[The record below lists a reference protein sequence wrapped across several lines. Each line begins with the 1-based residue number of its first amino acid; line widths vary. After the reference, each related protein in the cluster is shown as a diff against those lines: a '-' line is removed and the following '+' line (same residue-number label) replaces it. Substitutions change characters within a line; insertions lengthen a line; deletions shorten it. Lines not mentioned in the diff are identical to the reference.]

1 MSTQISGQI
10 TQVYTKIKGNIGKV
24 IVGKSE
30 TLDMLLVS
38 LLCGGHVLLEDV
50 PGTGKTVLIKSLAA
64 SVSCQYK
71 RIQFTLDLL
80 PSTSPAS
87 ISSTSRSPS
96 LNSFPDL
103 FSPISCW
110 QTK

>member
-10 TQVYTKIKGNIGKV
+10 TQVYTKIKDNIGKV

-64 SVSCQYK
+64 SVSCQYNAV
-71 RIQFTLDLL
+71 RRARALAGVFLQAHPVYPGSLAVRHHRRQFLQ
-80 PSTSPAS
+80 
-87 ISSTSRSPS
+87 R
-96 LNSFPDL
+96 
-103 FSPISCW
+103 
-110 QTK
+110 QEV